1 MSRSKESPKGKPPKE
16 DRIADHIAKVK
27 PLEPWPA
34 PPKNQG
40 PQPQNLVRS
49 LSLPKNPLQRKIKGD
64 SFTKWCGY
72 AFCAI

>member
-34 PPKNQG
+34 PPK
-40 PQPQNLVRS
+40 PDSKPS
-49 LSLPKNPLQRKIKGD
+49 EKPISTEKPPKKD
-64 SFTKWCGY
+64 
-72 AFCAI
+72 